1 MARRKSNKRKRQRGD
16 RNHGVENKELQQ
28 VLKLMKELAVKREN
42 FVEMEKMHKQ
52 IAHIKP
58 EHLEEIFTL

>member
-1 MARRKSNKRKRQRGD
+1 MARRKSNKRKSQRGD